1 MKKQVI
7 IGLGITVLL
16 LLSGV
21 AIRHAIPDRKEVQN
35 SQITV
40 RTEIRDTQSEK
51 PVMQVTET
59 QAEEP
64 VEPEEVSVSGLRA
77 QREDAGH
84 IKIQWE
90 DDSDAV
96 PGTDSYGYAEGD
108 FTLQVALA
116 LKEKLEEDY
125 GIAVS
130 MTRDSGSIS
139 IGGYTDASLDSG
151 HNSLRGAYAAE
162 QGSVCIDS
170 YECQ

>member
-40 RTEIRDTQSEK
+40 RIEIRDTQSEET
-51 PVMQVTET
+51 VMQVTET

-96 PGTDSYGYAEGD
+96 ITGYSVERCDNRMDKDSATWTVIGEVD
-108 FTLQVALA
+108 VA
-116 LKEKLEEDY
+116 K
-125 GIAVS
+125 
-130 MTRDSGSIS
+130 
-139 IGGYTDASLDSG
+139 
-151 HNSLRGAYAAE
+151 
-162 QGSVCIDS
+162 
-170 YECQ
+170 